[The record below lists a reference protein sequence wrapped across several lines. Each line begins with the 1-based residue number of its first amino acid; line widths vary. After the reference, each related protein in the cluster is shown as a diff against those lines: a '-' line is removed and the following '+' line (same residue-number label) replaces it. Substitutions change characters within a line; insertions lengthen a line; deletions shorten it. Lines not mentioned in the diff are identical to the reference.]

1 MHVMAD
7 VRRSSGNP
15 MAYVPDG
22 YESFSTSAFL
32 NAARSVID
40 WLALSAH
47 YAIPGDAKC
56 EMEPDERAITA

>member
-1 MHVMAD
+1 
-7 VRRSSGNP
+7 

-32 NAARSVID
+32 NAARSLID